1 MEELGKEEQGR
12 NQYEPVKCGQ
22 PYAWSPLLSIGGQF
36 TSLSHIVPLTMV
48 HLSSLGSHRSLIL
61 SERNQT
67 KQRRSEG
74 EWTEDERWG
83 TDGRELNHVPK
94 SWFPRYNWLI
104 IGPWVRFEPVQS
116 WSNRQSRHSGPWT
129 IRTTNHEAH
138 GSSLHLTGHLPLGY

>member
-104 IGPWVRFEPVQS
+104 IGPWVM
-116 WSNRQSRHSGPWT
+116 
-129 IRTTNHEAH
+129 IDRTNVT
-138 GSSLHLTGHLPLGY
+138 

>member
-74 EWTEDERWG
+74 E
-83 TDGRELNHVPK
+83 
-94 SWFPRYNWLI
+94 
-104 IGPWVRFEPVQS
+104 
-116 WSNRQSRHSGPWT
+116 
-129 IRTTNHEAH
+129 
-138 GSSLHLTGHLPLGY
+138 